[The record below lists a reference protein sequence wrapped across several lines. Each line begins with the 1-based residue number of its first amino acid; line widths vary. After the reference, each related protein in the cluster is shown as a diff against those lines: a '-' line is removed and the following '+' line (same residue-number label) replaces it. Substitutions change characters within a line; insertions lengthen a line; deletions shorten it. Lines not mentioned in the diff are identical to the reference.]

1 MADFTDNDIYSLI
14 DFDIL
19 GDAYIGQCIVAPDE
33 DILYPGLSSAY
44 GYETSLVTFTSE
56 ENQEYFGTGDDETGD
71 GVIIDDLNKRDYPGI
86 VWPHKGLKME
96 LLYVYLDNELQN
108 RNSTNCNLEIF
119 LIDGAELEGEEFKF
133 SPSGGIPSKPCSTFQ
148 DGHGCDNAYEDYRWW
163 RFQWLEND
171 DESDYHTRLNW
182 WFDLTLSENINLPT
196 IEQIFYTPLLGDAG
210 GYDYYNT
217 CDRECVGLQS
227 GWSEGWMGGW
237 ENYTDIA
244 IIYNTGHLATDAEA
258 WGKYVLGTVPTN
270 HPNSAKNF
278 YIVVRTGASQDKWW
292 GAVDERRNT
301 YQTFVLPKSDFEDL
315 VFGDIEEK
323 TIGWGDKLYKFRYPD
338 PDNDDPRIIDKL
350 YSNVPDRET
359 DDYGTDSGV
368 TGAVFRCQGLAVR
381 LTIPEASKNNFDND
395 IYPANYEDDYGW
407 PVWINTPQI
416 LNELSS
422 TENFNP
428 NKYIDYTTFAI
439 NGESFTENNIQDF
452 RPISNVYISAID
464 QPVMLQRYYDT
475 SDPFRQ
481 FATALNKVEVSF
493 DISKTFGDITYLNGA
508 KWGSGDNNGDVNSDS
523 YQDKQIGYMFRVV
536 RWGDENDIND
546 AELDYKLIEEYG
558 QMDISDYPYRSVRE
572 KEGGGDYGILN
583 HFYFDGGVKIIKAFV
598 FSYIYHPDST
608 TYPDHVQALRW
619 KLVTIKL
626 YIDDPSYEITD
637 FSTLGGYDFITYPWP
652 YTAPIVSG
660 ISENSKYMKSLDV
673 VLDSGLFGEHEMNQ
687 LGELKLAYQ
696 NNEMGTYLGKTDLE
710 QVRVFITGSYDMN
723 TLLGINPITDTDGW
737 HPYTDVQH
745 IPAGAV
751 DTFTPIDSGSD
762 YTTGIHLTSGG
773 SGTGCK
779 VFVEGVGTGGNI
791 TYMYIAIGGEGY
803 QVDDILTITP
813 MSGSNGATFTVSGSV
828 LEAFWDGN
836 VNQFLSTTSV
846 GQRYITKNEDIELR
860 NNCILELNLGEIDS
874 DAVHDSAGRGN
885 KGVLIGD
892 YGIKKQSSDLSV
904 TRETF
909 MNPPRR
915 GNDKKA
921 L

>member
-56 ENQEYFGTGDDETGD
+56 ENQEYFGTDDN
-71 GVIIDDLNKRDYPGI
+71 VIIDDLNKRDYPGI

-133 SPSGGIPSKPCSTFQ
+133 SPPGGIPSMPCSIHRNT
-148 DGHGCDNAYEDYRWW
+148 GGCDEGYDDYRWW
-163 RFQWLEND
+163 RFKWLNND
-171 DESDYHTRLNW
+171 EDDYDTRLNW

-196 IEQIFYTPLLGDAG
+196 IEQIFYEPSLGDDD
-210 GYDYYNT
+210 GYNYYNT
-217 CDRECVGLQS
+217 CDWECVGMS
-227 GWSEGWMGGW
+227 GYWGDLNDEWDSGEGWW

-244 IIYNTGHLATDAEA
+244 IIYNTDHLATDAEA

-278 YIVVRTGASQDKWW
+278 YIVVRTGASQDNI
-292 GAVDERRNT
+292 GSVDARRNT

-323 TIGWGDKLYKFRYPD
+323 TIGWGDKL
-338 PDNDDPRIIDKL
+338 NDFSSNVDKL
-350 YSNVPDRET
+350 YSSVPSRQT
-359 DDYGTDSGV
+359 DNFGTGGGV
-368 TGAVFRCQGLAVR
+368 SDPVFRCQGLVVR

-395 IYPANYEDDYGW
+395 IYPATYEADYGW

-428 NKYIDYTTFAI
+428 NKYIDYTTFAV

-464 QPVMLQRYYDT
+464 QPVMLQRYYDA

-493 DISKTFGDITYLNGA
+493 DISKTFGDITYLDGA

-546 AELDYKLIEEYG
+546 AELDYKLIKEYG

-723 TLLGINPITDTDGW
+723 TLLGIDPITDTNEW

-751 DTFTPIDSGSD
+751 DTFTFIDRGSD

-779 VFVEGVGTGGNI
+779 VFVEGVGAGGNI
-791 TYMYIAIGGEGY
+791 TDMYIAIGGEGY

-828 LEAFWDGN
+828 LDAFWDGN
-836 VNQFLSTTSV
+836 ENQFSSTTSV
-846 GQRYITKNEDIELR
+846 GQLYITKNEDIELR

-874 DAVHDSAGRGN
+874 DTVHDSAGRGN

-892 YGIKKQSSDLSV
+892 YGIKKQSSDLSA

-915 GNDKKA
+915 GSDKKA